1 LIVDSSLSEGGAVG
15 EDTILMQTRR
25 TIADNASRVIA
36 NWQAGS
42 AQFPVDEVSE
52 RRWTSLS
59 RSELSGLQSG
69 VVPHLQGGDNCGI
82 CLYIKEMLPNASCF
96 EARALR

>member
-1 LIVDSSLSEGGAVG
+1 ME
-15 EDTILMQTRR
+15 TRR
-25 TIADNASRVIA
+25 TIADASRVIA

-69 VVPHLQGGDNCGI
+69 VVPHLLDHLQGGDNCGI